1 MSNTAIYVRTSTTD
15 QDGAAQLH
23 ALHRAAA
30 ARGWASVLE
39 YTDLGHS
46 GAKASRPALDALKKA
61 ARAGEV
67 RQVMVFALD
76 RLGRS
81 LRDLLLLMD
90 ELTAAGCV
98 VISLRESIDLSTPT
112 GRLLVHL
119 IAALAEFERELIRER
134 VKAGIARVKAT
145 GKTRS
150 GQPMGRPRRLVDVQ
164 AALALR
170 SQAKCWSKNRF
181 RLRLFARCQS
191 EACRQEMRPRAP
203 PSRRGDN
210 DGNGEE
216 IGRGKRSF
224 LRSAAWWR
232 RVRRG

>member
-1 MSNTAIYVRTSTTD
+1 MSESQAAIYVRTSTSD

-23 ALHRAAA
+23 ALHRAAE

-39 YTDLGHS
+39 FTDIGHS
-46 GAKASRPALDALKKA
+46 GAKASRPALDALGRA

-81 LRDLLLLMD
+81 LRDLLLLLD
-90 ELTAAGCV
+90 ELTAAGCI

-134 VKAGIARVKAT
+134 VRAGIARVKAT
-145 GKTRS
+145 GRTRS
-150 GQPMGRPRRLVDVQ
+150 GQPIGRPRRLVDVQ

-170 SQAKCWSKNRF
+170 AQGKSWREVAIALHVPR
-181 RLRLFARCQS
+181 RTLVRALRLGHVAS
-191 EACRQEMRPRAP
+191 RAGHSSSP
-203 PSRRGDN
+203 G
-210 DGNGEE
+210 GAG
-216 IGRGKRSF
+216 
-224 LRSAAWWR
+224 
-232 RVRRG
+232 

>member
-1 MSNTAIYVRTSTTD
+1 MPNVTSGTAADAKAVYIRTSTTD

-23 ALHRAAA
+23 ALHRAAG

-39 YTDLGHS
+39 YKDLGHS
-46 GAKASRPALDALKKA
+46 GAKAHRPALDALRRA
-61 ARAGEV
+61 AKEGKV

-119 IAALAEFERELIRER
+119 IAALAEFERELMS
-134 VKAGIARVKAT
+134 V
-145 GKTRS
+145 TRR
-150 GQPMGRPRRLVDVQ
+150 RP
-164 AALALR
+164 
-170 SQAKCWSKNRF
+170 
-181 RLRLFARCQS
+181 
-191 EACRQEMRPRAP
+191 
-203 PSRRGDN
+203 
-210 DGNGEE
+210 
-216 IGRGKRSF
+216 
-224 LRSAAWWR
+224 
-232 RVRRG
+232 